1 MLFFLT
7 LQESAARQRIL
18 QAAKLCV
25 CIAAEGLDGS
35 FPFSSPFFLR
45 LRSKNL
51 LSQERKKRDLHQ
63 QHQRNADGKLLFSC
77 LVMEQVY
84 RQQCSC
90 RTADCGQGKKRRD
103 TDSPFS
109 MHSVSFIDAIDCYG
123 DHINTDQIQVQSC
136 L

>member
-1 MLFFLT
+1 MDASYIPIAEARGFTTHWINMLFFLT

-51 LSQERKKRDLHQ
+51 LSQERKKARS
-63 QHQRNADGKLLFSC
+63 APAASA
-77 LVMEQVY
+77 E
-84 RQQCSC
+84 
-90 RTADCGQGKKRRD
+90 RRW
-103 TDSPFS
+103 
-109 MHSVSFIDAIDCYG
+109 
-123 DHINTDQIQVQSC
+123 
-136 L
+136 

>member
-51 LSQERKKRDLHQ
+51 LSQEEKKRDLHQ

-77 LVMEQVY
+77 LVMDRCIASRAPGEPPAAAKVRSVETRILHFPY
-84 RQQCSC
+84 
-90 RTADCGQGKKRRD
+90 TAFRL
-103 TDSPFS
+103 SIP
-109 MHSVSFIDAIDCYG
+109 
-123 DHINTDQIQVQSC
+123 
-136 L
+136 

>member
-7 LQESAARQRIL
+7 LQESTARQRIL

-35 FPFSSPFFLR
+35 FHFHHLLSQIEIE
-45 LRSKNL
+45 NL

-63 QHQRNADGKLLFSC
+63 QHQWNADGKLLF
-77 LVMEQVY
+77 LV
-84 RQQCSC
+84 
-90 RTADCGQGKKRRD
+90 
-103 TDSPFS
+103 
-109 MHSVSFIDAIDCYG
+109 
-123 DHINTDQIQVQSC
+123 